1 VNYGRSVR
9 DLVVVWIV
17 TVGALALLHLF
28 EVEAPAF
35 HELLIPFYWI
45 IVAVAGYL
53 TWRWLRSRSSIDRR
67 RGDRRR
73 NSRREDA
80 DSTQAAAPAEDR
92 EDTR

>member
-1 VNYGRSVR
+1 MNYGRSIR

-17 TVGALALLHLF
+17 TLAALGLLYLF
-28 EVEAPAF
+28 EAAAPAF

-45 IVAVAGYL
+45 IAAVAVYL
-53 TWRWLRSRSSIDRR
+53 TWRWLRSRSQTDRR

-73 NSRREDA
+73 ASRREDA

-92 EDTR
+92 EETR